1 MTTKVFPLQSGAAT
15 RGLWALL
22 ACTLAAC
29 SPHEATS
36 PPAAAQA
43 SSPPTA
49 ASVASVPAPASGAV
63 ARAAAD
69 QRYTAIAR
77 GRVDVPGGLLRV
89 ATPYGGRIERWG
101 IDAGSVV
108 KQGQLLVQLDTR
120 EPRAA
125 LELAQAEHARAAAQ
139 LEVLR
144 TELLVARARRERAIA
159 NPQPG
164 TAGTQA
170 LEDARFAV
178 VYAGQQLAAQELAV
192 LAEKRR
198 VAQAAQVLAAATV
211 RAPAN
216 GQVVQRIA
224 QVGEYVEPHG
234 LVLHL
239 LQDGPRIVRADLNE
253 ALIAKVQAGMR
264 AEVVSVGDDSVVH
277 GARVLTVGEVFGPPR
292 APDTAGSE
300 EVADTRV
307 VECLLQLDDTA
318 LRVGQRVLVRF
329 LPLDT
334 AEKAK

>member
-1 MTTKVFPLQSGAAT
+1 MMKTKALSPRTARSAWRFLP
-15 RGLWALL
+15 LL
-22 ACTLAAC
+22 AVTLVAC
-29 SPHEATS
+29 SPHDDAHKAS
-36 PPAAAQA
+36 PAASAGA
-43 SSPPTA
+43 GAA
-49 ASVASVPAPASGAV
+49 ASASAL
-63 ARAAAD
+63 AD
-69 QRYTAIAR
+69 KRYVAIAR

-101 IDAGSVV
+101 VEPGATV
-108 KQGQLLVQLDTR
+108 KQGQVLAQLDTR
-120 EPRAA
+120 EPSTA
-125 LELAQAEHARAAAQ
+125 LELAKAEHARAVAQ

-159 NPQPG
+159 APQPG

-178 VYAGQQLAAQELAV
+178 VYAGQQLAAQETAV
-192 LAEKRR
+192 LVEKQR
-198 VAQAAQVLAAATV
+198 VAQATQVLAAATV

-239 LQDGPRIVRADLNE
+239 LPDGPRIVRADLNE
-253 ALIAKVQAGMR
+253 ALIARVQAGMR
-264 AEVVSVGDDSVVH
+264 AEVVSVAEDSAVH
-277 GARVLTVGEVFGPPR
+277 GARVLNVGEVFGPPR
-292 APDTAGSE
+292 TPDTAGSE
-300 EVADTRV
+300 EVADNRV

-329 LPLDT
+329 LPAAT
-334 AEKAK
+334 AEAAK

>member
-1 MTTKVFPLQSGAAT
+1 MTTKVFSLQAGAAP

-22 ACTLAAC
+22 TCALAAC
-29 SPHEATS
+29 TPHEAATPS
-36 PPAAAQA
+36 AAVQA
-43 SSPPTA
+43 SATSSA
-49 ASVASVPAPASGAV
+49 ASVASAPAPASAAGP
-63 ARAAAD
+63 AAAE
-69 QRYTAIAR
+69 QRFAAIAR

-178 VYAGQQLAAQELAV
+178 VYAGQQLAAQEMAV

-198 VAQAAQVLAAATV
+198 VEQAAQVLAAASV

-253 ALIAKVQAGMR
+253 ALISRVQVGMR
-264 AEVVSVGDDSVVH
+264 AEVVSVGDDGVVH

-300 EVADTRV
+300 EVSDTRV

-329 LPLDT
+329 LPMGA
-334 AEKAK
+334 AEPVK

>member
-1 MTTKVFPLQSGAAT
+1 MMKTKLLHLLSAPASLRMLALLSVALAACTPHDVARKAASSASASTPAGAAT
-15 RGLWALL
+15 
-22 ACTLAAC
+22 
-29 SPHEATS
+29 
-36 PPAAAQA
+36 
-43 SSPPTA
+43 
-49 ASVASVPAPASGAV
+49 ASGAD
-63 ARAAAD
+63 ARFV
-69 QRYTAIAR
+69 AIAR

-89 ATPYGGRIERWG
+89 AAPYGGLIERWG
-101 IDAGSVV
+101 VEAGTAV
-108 KQGQLLVQLDTR
+108 KQGQVLVQLDTR

-125 LELAQAEHARAAAQ
+125 LELAKAEQARAAAQ

-159 NPQPG
+159 APLPG
-164 TAGTQA
+164 TAGKQA

-178 VYAGQQLAAQELAV
+178 VYAGQQMAAQETAV
-192 LAEKRR
+192 LVEKQR
-198 VAQAAQVLAAATV
+198 VAQATHVLTAATV

-239 LQDGPRIVRADLNE
+239 LPEGPRIVRADLNE
-253 ALIAKVQAGMR
+253 ALIARVRAGMR
-264 AEVVSVGDDSVVH
+264 AEVVSIAEDNVVH
-277 GARVLTVGEVFGPPR
+277 GARVLNVGEVFGPPR

-300 EVADTRV
+300 EISDTRV

-329 LPLDT
+329 LPAET
-334 AEKAK
+334 ADKAK

>member
-1 MTTKVFPLQSGAAT
+1 MMKTMALSLRPACDAWRL
-15 RGLWALL
+15 LPLL
-22 ACTLAAC
+22 AVTLAAC
-29 SPHEATS
+29 APHDDAQKVAPS
-36 PPAAAQA
+36 SSSSAGAAASA
-43 SSPPTA
+43 SA
-49 ASVASVPAPASGAV
+49 L
-63 ARAAAD
+63 AD
-69 QRYTAIAR
+69 QRYVAIAR

-89 ATPYGGRIERWG
+89 AAPYGGRIERWG
-101 IDAGSVV
+101 VEPGATV
-108 KQGQLLVQLDTR
+108 KQGQVLAQLDTR
-120 EPRAA
+120 ESNTA
-125 LELAQAEHARAAAQ
+125 LELAKAEHSRAVAQ

-159 NPQPG
+159 APQPG

-178 VYAGQQLAAQELAV
+178 VYAGQQLAAQETAV
-192 LAEKRR
+192 LVEKQR
-198 VAQAAQVLAAATV
+198 VAQATQVLAAATV

-239 LQDGPRIVRADLNE
+239 LPDGPRIVRADLNE
-253 ALIAKVQAGMR
+253 ALIARVQAGMR
-264 AEVVSVGDDSVVH
+264 AEVVSVAEDSAVH
-277 GARVLTVGEVFGPPR
+277 GARVLNVGEVFGPPR

-300 EVADTRV
+300 EVADNRV

-329 LPLDT
+329 LPAIA
-334 AEKAK
+334 AEPAQ

>member
-1 MTTKVFPLQSGAAT
+1 MKTKVFPPRRVDAVRCVL
-15 RGLWALL
+15 ALL
-22 ACTLAAC
+22 TGALAAC
-29 SPHEATS
+29 TPHDEGRQTAGSDTAS
-36 PPAAAQA
+36 APA
-43 SSPPTA
+43 A
-49 ASVASVPAPASGAV
+49 ASVASTPASAAPAV
-63 ARAAAD
+63 D
-69 QRYTAIAR
+69 QRFVAIAR

-101 IDAGSVV
+101 IEAGSVV
-108 KQGQLLVQLDTR
+108 KQGQMLVQLDTR

-125 LELAQAEHARAAAQ
+125 LELAKAEHGRAAAQ

-192 LAEKRR
+192 QAEKHR
-198 VAQAAQVLAAATV
+198 VDQATHVLASATV
-211 RAPAN
+211 RAPEN

-239 LQDGPRIVRADLNE
+239 LPDGPRIVRADLNE
-253 ALIAKVQAGMR
+253 ALIARVQAGMR
-264 AEVVSVGDDSVVH
+264 AEVVSVGDDRVVH
-277 GARVLTVGEVFGPPR
+277 GARVMTVGEVFGPPR

-329 LPLDT
+329 LSAD
-334 AEKAK
+334 AADKAK